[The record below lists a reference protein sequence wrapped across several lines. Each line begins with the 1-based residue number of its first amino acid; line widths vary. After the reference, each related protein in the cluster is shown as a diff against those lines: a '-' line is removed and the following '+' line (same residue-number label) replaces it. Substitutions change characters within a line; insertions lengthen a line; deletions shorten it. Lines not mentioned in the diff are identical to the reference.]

1 MESTDNTEDT
11 ANGSTGDEALGT
23 QYTLESAGSCK
34 CRIKAE
40 ISQEKVDAEL
50 DRNYK
55 ELISSVQIP
64 GFRRGHVPR
73 QLLEKRYGEE
83 IEKDVKEI
91 LLGLSFQE
99 VAKEKDLKVVGKP
112 KFDKIEFKAGE
123 ALRYEVEV
131 ELQPEFEVDGYS
143 GIQVAEVG
151 DDLAPQITD
160 ERITGQIERLRMK
173 FPELVVIDPSEAG
186 EKDLFL
192 GRYELK
198 QDGIKLHG
206 RNEIRFQPESNA
218 IDGIEILELAQKV
231 ATRDGAPSFKAMVK
245 IPVQYTEEVLRGR
258 EVELEFFLEEAKRIH
273 LPEAGDELA
282 KRCGA
287 ESLEDLKGRIRKE
300 LEAHRKVH
308 VESIQEER
316 LLDTVAAM
324 VQFDLPEGLLE
335 EQLKMQRMRA
345 EFSLIQEGLPRE
357 QIDERLK
364 KADETAAEDIR
375 KEMKRY
381 FILEKIAEKEKI
393 FTTEDDVEL
402 RVALLARAYGQQA
415 RDVMAELEEGGKIDT
430 LRAEIRH
437 SKVRRF
443 LLEKSS
449 AGKAAGAE
457 ATAEATAAA
466 TAPAE
471 APAGEPQQGT

>member
-1 MESTDNTEDT
+1 
-11 ANGSTGDEALGT
+11 
-23 QYTLESAGSCK
+23 
-34 CRIKAE
+34 
-40 ISQEKVDAEL
+40 
-50 DRNYK
+50 
-55 ELISSVQIP
+55 
-64 GFRRGHVPR
+64 
-73 QLLEKRYGEE
+73 
-83 IEKDVKEI
+83 
-91 LLGLSFQE
+91 
-99 VAKEKDLKVVGKP
+99 
-112 KFDKIEFKAGE
+112 
-123 ALRYEVEV
+123 
-131 ELQPEFEVDGYS
+131 
-143 GIQVAEVG
+143 
-151 DDLAPQITD
+151 
-160 ERITGQIERLRMK
+160 
-173 FPELVVIDPSEAG
+173 
-186 EKDLFL
+186 
-192 GRYELK
+192 
-198 QDGIKLHG
+198 
-206 RNEIRFQPESNA
+206 
-218 IDGIEILELAQKV
+218 
-231 ATRDGAPSFKAMVK
+231 MVK

-258 EVELEFFLEEAKRIH
+258 EVELEFFLEEAKRIQ

-335 EQLKMQRMRA
+335 EQLKMQRMRT

-443 LLEKSS
+443 LMEKSS

-466 TAPAE
+466 PAAAE
-471 APAGEPQQGT
+471 APAEEPQQGT